1 MTVVSKH
8 VLIVDDDAD
17 VCRMVSEYL
26 GEFDMRVS
34 IAAEGQSMRRILE
47 HSVVDL
53 VLLDLKLPGED
64 GMSLTR
70 DLRAKSGIPI
80 IMLTSRKDD
89 VDRIMGLEL
98 GADDYLTKPF
108 SLREL
113 VARIHALL
121 RRAQYSFPVN
131 GSANAVRAMRFG
143 GWELDLRTRRLTD
156 PEGERVELTRAE
168 YALLAAFLGAPQR
181 ILNRDQLLE
190 LSRGNGEDVFDRSI
204 DVLILRLRRKIELDP
219 SRPTLI
225 RTERGAGYV
234 FNAHV
239 ESVT

>member
-108 SLREL
+108 SPREL

-121 RRAQYSFPVN
+121 RRVQYSFPAS